1 MRIKLMVRFGLSV
14 SLVSACA
21 LAAIASSPAAFAQ
34 TTEREHDACTRDV
47 VRHCRAVM
55 NDGDQAVLACLK
67 DHRAHISKGC
77 NKILVDHGQ

>member
-1 MRIKLMVRFGLSV
+1 MVRFV
-14 SLVSACA
+14 SFVP
-21 LAAIASSPAAFAQ
+21 LAALLGVASIAFSPASAQ

-67 DHRAHISKGC
+67 EHRSRISRGC
-77 NKILVDHGQ
+77 NKILVEHGQ